1 MNRLPNRA
9 VFAKF
14 ASSIVLGTVGTVV
27 GVFWFVL
34 VMLIPQTVM
43 TPLVPFGGT
52 LFCLLVIAYC
62 ILWVRLF
69 GFKLKDTEVEI
80 EQGVISKSYDA
91 VPYSR
96 IQNVNITRT
105 IFERILGISTVRA
118 ETAGANTGTEAVIP
132 GVDANTAEDIR
143 TKISEKIHND
153 SEK

>member
-14 ASSIVLGTVGTVV
+14 SLSIVLGTVGTIV
-27 GVFWFVL
+27 GIFWFVL
-34 VMLIPQTVM
+34 VMIIPHTAM
-43 TPLVPFGGT
+43 PSLVPLGGT
-52 LFCLLVIAYC
+52 LFCLLVIAYN

-143 TKISEKIHND
+143 VKISEKIHNN
-153 SEK
+153 SQT